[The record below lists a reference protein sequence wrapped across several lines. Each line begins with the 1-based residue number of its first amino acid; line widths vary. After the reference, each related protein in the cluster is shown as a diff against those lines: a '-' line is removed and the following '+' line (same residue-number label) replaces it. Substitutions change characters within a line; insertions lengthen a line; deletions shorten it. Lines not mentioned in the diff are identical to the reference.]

1 MLISPS
7 TSPSVYIAFQ
17 TLEATNYCGEVGKV
31 YRGTTIAFSPN
42 DISTAR
48 DYSWDT
54 AAYSDHPPTL
64 SGMQAEFTKA
74 SWNHE

>member
-1 MLISPS
+1 MLIISS

-17 TLEATNYCGEVGKV
+17 TLEATNYCGQVGSV
-31 YRGTTIAFSPN
+31 HRSTTIAFSPN

-54 AAYSDHPPTL
+54 AEYSDHPPTL
-64 SGMQAEFTKA
+64 SGKRLEATKA
-74 SWNHE
+74 SWNDE